1 MTSDC
6 TLIARQI
13 LSGATLLYPTDTI
26 WGIGCDATNAQAI
39 ERLYA
44 IKQRDHS
51 KSMLILVSDEAMLRR
66 YIPSP
71 SPEALQLLT
80 SSNRPTTVIFPV
92 RDNTSIEAAG
102 TMKNNPLCQA
112 EEGSET
118 ANAILPDNL
127 LAADGTIGVRIPKH
141 TFCQELIRHLDRPL
155 VSTSANLSGQ
165 PSPANFD
172 QISPQLK
179 QMVDLITDPIYD
191 EQDGTSNKSSRIL
204 KVTPT
209 GILVLRD

>member
-26 WGIGCDATNAQAI
+26 WGIGCDATNSQAI

-102 TMKNNPLCQA
+102 TMKNNPLRQA

-141 TFCQELIRHLDRPL
+141 AFCQELIQHLDRPL

>member
-1 MTSDC
+1 
-6 TLIARQI
+6 
-13 LSGATLLYPTDTI
+13 
-26 WGIGCDATNAQAI
+26 
-39 ERLYA
+39 
-44 IKQRDHS
+44 
-51 KSMLILVSDEAMLRR
+51 
-66 YIPSP
+66 
-71 SPEALQLLT
+71 
-80 SSNRPTTVIFPV
+80 
-92 RDNTSIEAAG
+92 
-102 TMKNNPLCQA
+102 MKNNPLCQA
-112 EEGSET
+112 GEGSET
-118 ANAILPDNL
+118 ANSILPDNL

-141 TFCQELIRHLDRPL
+141 AFCQELIRHLGRPL